1 MSDELK
7 RYTVDLVSGTRGA
20 AGVQLGASP
29 RASIALMKAAQAL
42 ALFDGMEFVTPDQ
55 IQELAIPVI
64 AHRLVM
70 EPQARF
76 AGQPLAA
83 WWRRWSRGFE
93 CRPKPPGLGC
103 PGLRGV
109 QPPMT
114 PILLLLYRL
123 YRLVSGVWLWARR
136 RFTPAGLSVL
146 AATILAMGLGVD
158 TDNNV
163 VYQAF
168 TLLLSLLLVAVL
180 FAGPFRPR
188 LSATRLLP
196 RFGTAGSPIRYQ
208 VRVQNL
214 GAERQ
219 TGLTLLDNLA
229 DSRPTFREWKAAQMD
244 EERQARSFRV
254 SQQRRMNPFKTASVK
269 NAPLGPVAP
278 HQEVEVDLE
287 VIPLK
292 RGVLR
297 FTGITFARPD
307 PLGLFRALARRP
319 LPQTILILPRRYAVP
334 PIALP
339 GAMNY
344 PGGRGSHGLERRP
357 ERGLRISARLPA
369 R

>member
-1 MSDELK
+1 
-7 RYTVDLVSGTRGA
+7 
-20 AGVQLGASP
+20 
-29 RASIALMKAAQAL
+29 
-42 ALFDGMEFVTPDQ
+42 
-55 IQELAIPVI
+55 
-64 AHRLVM
+64 
-70 EPQARF
+70 
-76 AGQPLAA
+76 
-83 WWRRWSRGFE
+83 
-93 CRPKPPGLGC
+93 
-103 PGLRGV
+103 
-109 QPPMT
+109 MT

-319 LPQTILILPRRYAVP
+319 LPRR
-334 PIALP
+334 
-339 GAMNY
+339 
-344 PGGRGSHGLERRP
+344 S
-357 ERGLRISARLPA
+357 
-369 R
+369 